1 MHTFAQKMNEPQ
13 PESSPQ
19 RSRLISRTIEN
30 QAEQAL
36 PQANAEGRIALP
48 GTPAPT
54 HFAHD
59 FSRIPV
65 SAKAPVSLRAKLM
78 VNTPGDIYEQEA
90 DRVAEQVTRISE
102 PQLQRACA
110 CGGGCP
116 TCRNEQGAHEHLQTK
131 HVHEVSGSSG
141 QPLDSSAQGF
151 MESRFG
157 HDFSRV
163 RVHRN
168 DSGSDG
174 LSDVHRSTIH
184 SDKHGIGKTN
194 RRFENFAITARD
206 LSDPDIIARLN
217 ALSKVGLIEYRRK
230 VKDLA
235 VSDYITNLID
245 KLPALPPCTTEE
257 GKETSKQAEAAR
269 VASLPLV
276 ADAVRALG
284 GVATSAL
291 LCAFASNF
299 NTPGDAPEFQTR
311 RLIVAKRLAALSSVM
326 KTAVPFS
333 CVPADDTVCMRPG
346 KGDTVAYVVGH
357 KPPIK
362 FCPSFRSLADDMTS
376 VQSAIVTHEYA
387 HLVGGIDDAGGYAAN
402 GPQFGSCTVNSKF
415 KAQGDV
421 LINTADALTGFVMH
435 IGLGLTPAAS
445 APTPAPGPTGAAA
458 ASEKTGT
465 AEATPS
471 PKDSDEPVAG

>member
-1 MHTFAQKMNEPQ
+1 MRTFAQKINQPQ
-13 PESSPQ
+13 PESSLHPVQ
-19 RSRLISRTIEN
+19 LAQRTIGN
-30 QAEQAL
+30 QAQQVS
-36 PQANAEGRIALP
+36 PQASAEGRKASSGIS
-48 GTPAPT
+48 GTT
-54 HFAHD
+54 RFAHD
-59 FSRIPV
+59 FSRVPV
-65 SAKAPVSLRAKLM
+65 SAK
-78 VNTPGDIYEQEA
+78 
-90 DRVAEQVTRISE
+90 SE

-110 CGGGCP
+110 CGGVCSK
-116 TCRNEQGAHEHLQTK
+116 CQNKQGAHEQ
-131 HVHEVSGSSG
+131 
-141 QPLDSSAQGF
+141 
-151 MESRFG
+151 SRFV
-157 HDFSRV
+157 HDFSRA

-168 DSGSDG
+168 GPGSDG

-184 SDKHGIGKTN
+184 LDRFGSGTTN

-217 ALSKVGLIEYRRK
+217 ALSKVGLIEYRKK
-230 VKDLA
+230 VKDLV

-245 KLPALPPCTTEE
+245 KMPALPPCTTQEA
-257 GKETSKQAEAAR
+257 KETSKQAEDAR

-276 ADAVRALG
+276 ADAVKALG
-284 GVATSAL
+284 SVANSAL

-299 NTPGDAPEFQTR
+299 NTPGNAPEFQTR

-333 CVPADDTVCMRPG
+333 CVPADDPVCMKPG

-362 FCPSFRSLADDMTS
+362 LCPTFRSLADDMTS
-376 VQSAIVTHEYA
+376 IQSAIITHEYA
-387 HLVGGIDDAGGYAAN
+387 HLVGSIDDSGGYADP
-402 GPQFGSCTVNSKF
+402 GPQFGTCTVNSKF

-445 APTPAPGPTGAAA
+445 TPGPTGTAAPE
-458 ASEKTGT
+458 EKPGT
-465 AEATPS
+465 AVATRS
-471 PKDSDEPVAG
+471 PTDSEGSAAG